1 MKLMNLPAK
10 KIVKWYYRI
19 PCNSN
24 SKLLLSRSS
33 HTLTLRYLQS
43 AKLAGPIT
51 FKPKFLSMRTLL
63 KVSLMLFA
71 ILATAA
77 INPADAQ
84 KKKKGK
90 KGGDTAPKENK
101 DKDAPKPISE
111 VTKNCVKYEGLF
123 TIYQDTLTGKSYL
136 EITDDQMENEYIYFS
151 VVADGVLDAGFFRG
165 SYRGSKVISFKKH
178 YQRIEVHTE
187 NTSYY
192 FDEDNALH
200 RASDANINTPI
211 IISEKIAGKDSSS
224 VLIDGDAIF
233 LSEKF
238 SMIKP
243 PSDPKR
249 PSMLG
254 GLSKDKTKIQKIN
267 NYPENS
273 EITVDYVYENKN
285 PRRGGSSAV
294 TDVRNITIQFQHSLV
309 QMPENDFQPRADDP
323 RLGYFMTQVN
333 DMTSFSA
340 TPYRDMIHRWNLVK
354 KDPGAAISD
363 PVEPI
368 TWWIENTTPEELRP
382 IIKEGV
388 ERWNFAFEKAGFS
401 NAVVVKIQPDDA
413 EWDAGDIRYNVLRW
427 TSSPQPPFGGYGP
440 SFVNPRTGEI
450 LGADIMLEFSAI
462 TNRLFRTEV
471 FELAGYE
478 TDADYEVDT
487 ENFDPHMCSAGQH
500 LHHTLMF
507 GMHAMRATNMDQASK
522 DEFTKQGLY
531 RLVLHEVGHTL
542 GLMHNMRAST
552 LQSVEDIKNK
562 SVIDEEGLCNSVMEY
577 PSINYA
583 LNDEEQ
589 TLYYDVAPGAYDH
602 WVIEYGYSEAL
613 SDDAAEAA
621 RLEAILSRSNE
632 PDLMFGNDADDMRSS
647 GRGIDPDVNIYDLSD
662 DPVAYASERCELVN
676 VIMPKILD
684 EYTIDEQSYHELRN
698 AYFVLTGEYGI
709 QMRVMTRQIGGVHY
723 DRSYPNQDSGKRP
736 YEPVSEEDQKA
747 AMAALA
753 KYAFAPDAFNVPEDL
768 YNHLQHQRR
777 GFNHFVNNEDP
788 RIHGRILSMQ
798 KACLSHLLHPNVTTR
813 ILDSEVYGNTYTLD
827 EVMTDLTDAIFKA
840 DLKKNVNT
848 VRQNL
853 QVEYVKSLININ
865 GEKSRHSHA
874 AKGMA
879 IYELNRIKRNMQ
891 SASSPSTLTKAHR
904 QHIIKLINDAMNP

>member
-1 MKLMNLPAK
+1 M
-10 KIVKWYYRI
+10 
-19 PCNSN
+19 
-24 SKLLLSRSS
+24 LL
-33 HTLTLRYLQS
+33 
-43 AKLAGPIT
+43 
-51 FKPKFLSMRTLL
+51 
-63 KVSLMLFA
+63 A
-71 ILATAA
+71 ILASAA

-90 KGGDTAPKENK
+90 KGGDSPAKEKK

-123 TIYQDTLTGKSYL
+123 TMYQDTLTGKSYL
-136 EITDDQMENEYIYFS
+136 EVTDEQMNDEFIYFS

-178 YQRIEVHTE
+178 YDRVEVHTE

-200 RASDANINTPI
+200 RAAGANINEPI
-211 IISEKIAGKDSSS
+211 IISEKIAGKDSSAI
-224 VLIDGDAIF
+224 LIDGDAIF

-238 SMIKP
+238 SMVKP
-243 PSDPKR
+243 PTNPKR

-254 GLSKDKTKIQKIN
+254 SLSKDKTKIQKFN
-267 NYPENS
+267 NYPENT
-273 EITVDYVYENKN
+273 EVIVDYVYENKN
-285 PRRGGSSAV
+285 PKRGGSAAV
-294 TDVRNITIQFQHSLV
+294 TDVRYITIQLQHSLI
-309 QMPENDFQPRADDP
+309 QMPDNDFEPRRDDS
-323 RLGYFMTQVN
+323 RIGYFMTQVN

-354 KDPGAAISD
+354 VNPGAEFSD

-368 TWWIENTTPEELRP
+368 TWWIENTTPEQFRP
-382 IIKEGV
+382 IIKAGV
-388 ERWNFAFEKAGFS
+388 ERWNIAFEKAGFT
-401 NAVVVKIQPDDA
+401 NAVVVKIQPNDA

-471 FELAGYE
+471 FELAGYQ
-478 TDADYEVDT
+478 TDADFEVDP
-487 ENFDPHMCSAGQH
+487 ENMDPHMCSAGQH
-500 LHHTLMF
+500 LHHTMMF
-507 GMHAMRATNMDQASK
+507 GLHAMRTSNMDQAAQ
-522 DEFTKQGLY
+522 DEFTQQGLY

-552 LQSVEDIKNK
+552 LQSMENIKNK
-562 SVIDEEGLCNSVMEY
+562 EIIDAEGLCNSVMEY

-583 LNDEEQ
+583 LNDEDQ
-589 TLYYDVAPGAYDH
+589 TLYYDIAPGAYDH
-602 WVIEYGYSEAL
+602 WVIEYGYSEGAN
-613 SDDAAEAA
+613 DAAVEES
-621 RLEAILSRSNE
+621 RLETILSRSDE
-632 PDLMFGNDADDMRSS
+632 PNLMFGNDADDMRSS
-647 GRGIDPDVNIYDLSD
+647 GKAINPDVNIYDLSD

-676 VIMPKILD
+676 KILPKILD
-684 EYTIDEQSYHELRN
+684 EYKVDENSYHELRN

-709 QMRVMTRQIGGVHY
+709 QMRIMTRQIGGVHF
-723 DRSYPNQDSGKRP
+723 DRSYPGQESGNTP
-736 YEPVSEEDQKA
+736 YTPVSEVDQKA
-747 AMAALA
+747 AMSALT
-753 KYAFAPDAFNVPEDL
+753 KYAFAPGAFEIPEGL
-768 YNHLQHQRR
+768 YSHLQHQRR

-798 KACLSHLLHPNVTTR
+798 TQCLTHLLHPNVTTR
-813 ILDSEVYGNTYTLD
+813 ILDSEMYGNTYTLD
-827 EVMTDLTDAIFKA
+827 EVMTDLTNAIFKS
-840 DLKKNVNT
+840 DLKKDVST
-848 VRQNL
+848 ARQNI
-853 QVEYVKSLININ
+853 QVEYAKRLIGMN
-865 GEKSRHSHA
+865 GEKSRHSHS

-879 IYELNRIKRNMQ
+879 IYELNRIKKSMQ
-891 SASSPSTLTKAHR
+891 SAYSPSTLTKAHR

>member
-1 MKLMNLPAK
+1 M
-10 KIVKWYYRI
+10 
-19 PCNSN
+19 
-24 SKLLLSRSS
+24 LL
-33 HTLTLRYLQS
+33 
-43 AKLAGPIT
+43 
-51 FKPKFLSMRTLL
+51 
-63 KVSLMLFA
+63 A
-71 ILATAA
+71 ILASAA

-84 KKKKGK
+84 KRKKGK
-90 KGGDTAPKENK
+90 KGGDVAAKEKK

-123 TIYQDTLTGKSYL
+123 TMYQDTLTGKSYL
-136 EITDDQMENEYIYFS
+136 EVTDEQMNDEFIYFS

-178 YQRIEVHTE
+178 YDRVEVHTE

-200 RASDANINTPI
+200 RAAGANINEPI
-211 IISEKIAGKDSSS
+211 IISEKIAGKDSSAI
-224 VLIDGDAIF
+224 LIDGDAIF

-238 SMIKP
+238 SMVKP
-243 PSDPKR
+243 PTNPKR

-254 GLSKDKTKIQKIN
+254 SLSKDKTKIQKFN
-267 NYPENS
+267 NYPENT
-273 EITVDYVYENKN
+273 EVIVDYVYENKN
-285 PRRGGSSAV
+285 PKRGGSAAV
-294 TDVRNITIQFQHSLV
+294 TDVRYITIQLQHSLI
-309 QMPENDFQPRADDP
+309 QMPDNDFEPRRDDS
-323 RLGYFMTQVN
+323 RVGYFMTQVN

-354 KDPGAAISD
+354 VDPGAEFSD

-368 TWWIENTTPEELRP
+368 TWWIENTTPEQFRP
-382 IIKEGV
+382 IIKAGV
-388 ERWNFAFEKAGFS
+388 ERWNIAFEKAGFT

-471 FELAGYE
+471 FELAGYQ
-478 TDADYEVDT
+478 TDADFEVDSD
-487 ENFDPHMCSAGQH
+487 NIDPHMCSAGQH
-500 LHHTLMF
+500 LHHTMMF
-507 GMHAMRATNMDQASK
+507 GLHAMRTSNMDQAAQ
-522 DEFTKQGLY
+522 DEFTQQGLY

-552 LQSVEDIKNK
+552 LQSMENIKNK
-562 SVIDEEGLCNSVMEY
+562 EIIDAEGLCNSVMEY

-583 LNDEEQ
+583 LNDEDQ

-602 WVIEYGYSEAL
+602 WVIEYGYSEGAN
-613 SDDAAEAA
+613 DAETEES
-621 RLEAILSRSNE
+621 RLETILSRSDE
-632 PDLMFGNDADDMRSS
+632 PNLMFGNDADDMRSS
-647 GRGIDPDVNIYDLSD
+647 GKAINPDVNIYDLSD

-676 VIMPKILD
+676 KILPKILD
-684 EYTIDEQSYHELRN
+684 EYKVDENSYHELRN

-709 QMRVMTRQIGGVHY
+709 QMRIMTRQIGGVHF
-723 DRSYPNQDSGKRP
+723 DRSYPGQESGNTP
-736 YEPVSEEDQKA
+736 YTPVSEVDQKA
-747 AMAALA
+747 AMSALT
-753 KYAFAPDAFNVPEDL
+753 KYAFAPGAFEIPEGL
-768 YNHLQHQRR
+768 YSHIQHQRR
-777 GFNHFVNNEDP
+777 GFDHFGNNEDP

-798 KACLSHLLHPNVTTR
+798 TQCLTHLLHPNVTTR
-813 ILDSEVYGNTYTLD
+813 ILDSEMYGNTYTLD
-827 EVMTDLTDAIFKA
+827 EVMTDLTNAIFKS
-840 DLKKNVNT
+840 DLKKNVST
-848 VRQNL
+848 ARQNI
-853 QVEYVKSLININ
+853 QVEYVKRLIGMN
-865 GEKSRHSHA
+865 GEKSRHSHS

-879 IYELNRIKRNMQ
+879 IYELNRIKKSMQ
-891 SASSPSTLTKAHR
+891 SAYSPSTLTKAHR